1 MSILFFDD
9 ASRESLL
16 PLSFTRPVADFR
28 IGILTIA
35 EKWAKRL
42 SATSYSFVTEE
53 YLQEKFPKKL
63 ADDNLLIN
71 GSICPDEALVK
82 VIKSLQVGEA
92 LVAEQVL
99 IAAKLSEKE
108 AQNFNYTNFS
118 SYKSIAYTGFFI
130 KITYPEDLFS
140 HNDVE
145 LRNDFAL
152 LTAGRTSAKIS
163 ATNTILGNNFFAEE
177 GASAECAT
185 FNTLE
190 GPIYLAKN
198 SQVMEGSHI
207 RGSFA
212 LGEHSQV
219 KMGAKIYGATTIGPH
234 CRVGGE
240 VNNSILFAYSSK
252 GHEGFLGNSV
262 LGEWCNIGAD
272 TNNSNLKNN
281 YTEVRLWEYAKQSFR
296 KTGLQFCGLI
306 MADHAK
312 CGINTM
318 FNTGTVVGVSAN
330 VFGAGYPR
338 NYMPDFAWGGA
349 QGLEVYPLAKV
360 FETAERVYER
370 RNRVFDEI
378 EKNILTHIFEQ
389 TQTYR
394 RF

>member
-1 MSILFFDD
+1 MRKD
-9 ASRESLL
+9 
-16 PLSFTRPVADFR
+16 FT
-28 IGILTIA
+28 
-35 EKWAKRL
+35 
-42 SATSYSFVTEE
+42 
-53 YLQEKFPKKL
+53 
-63 ADDNLLIN
+63 
-71 GSICPDEALVK
+71 
-82 VIKSLQVGEA
+82 
-92 LVAEQVL
+92 
-99 IAAKLSEKE
+99 
-108 AQNFNYTNFS
+108 
-118 SYKSIAYTGFFI
+118 
-130 KITYPEDLFS
+130 
-140 HNDVE
+140 
-145 LRNDFAL
+145 L

-163 ATNTILGNNFFAEE
+163 ATNTILGSNFFAEE
-177 GASAECAT
+177 GATAECAT
-185 FNTLE
+185 FNTLD

-272 TNNSNLKNN
+272 TNNSNMKNN
-281 YTEVRLWEYAKQSFR
+281 YSEVRLWDYAKQSFR

-338 NYMPDFAWGGA
+338 NFIPDFAWGGS
-349 QGLEVYPLAKV
+349 QGLEVYPLVKV

-370 RNRVFDEI
+370 RNRVFNEV

-389 TQTYR
+389 TQAYR